1 MARLSAAE
9 LRNFLDE
16 MTDRYNRPGF
26 IETDPVS
33 IPHRYRNKEDIEIAG
48 FLAATIAWGQRPVI
62 LKNASRLL
70 GWMDDSPAAFVRGF
84 SEQDLKPF
92 RGFVHR
98 TFHPDDCL
106 YFLRALQRAYREND
120 GLQGLFTPAYPDA
133 PLRDTIN
140 SARRRFFEEPGPA
153 RSHKHFSDPVKG
165 SAAKRINMFLR
176 WMVRHDE
183 RGVDFGI
190 WKQLQPASLICP
202 LDVHSARVGRKLG
215 LLKRKSN
222 DWQAAEELTA
232 ALRKLCPED
241 PVKYDYALFGLG
253 VFERF

>member
-9 LRNFLDE
+9 LRSFLE
-16 MTDRYNRPGF
+16 EKADRYNRPEF
-26 IETDPVS
+26 IATDPIS
-33 IPHRYRNKEDIEIAG
+33 IPHRFHHKEDIEIAG

-70 GWMDDSPAAFVRGF
+70 AWMDDSPAAFVRGF
-84 SEQDLKPF
+84 SEKDLKPF

-98 TFHPDDCL
+98 TFHPEDCR
-106 YFLRALQRAYREND
+106 YFLRALQRAYLD
-120 GLQGLFTPAYPDA
+120 KGGLESLFTPSTHEQ
-133 PLRDTIN
+133 PLRELI
-140 SARRRFFEEPGPA
+140 SEARRLFFLPPGPD
-153 RSHKHFSDPVKG
+153 RSRKHFSDPSRG

-176 WMVRHDE
+176 WMVRQDD

-190 WKQLQPASLICP
+190 WQQLNPSRLICP

-222 DWQAAEELTA
+222 DWQAAEELTIS
-232 ALRKLCPED
+232 LRKLSPED
-241 PVKYDYALFGLG
+241 PVRYDYALFGLG